1 MIGLRSKA
9 LRVDVRGGEIIVTMP
24 GTGFRVIYARSHDD
38 PGLVATSFH
47 GRNGQETKIKL
58 PTFLAHAWTVANDKA
73 RELHWLK

>member
-1 MIGLRSKA
+1 MSKRMSA
-9 LRVDVRGGEIIVTMP
+9 PLSVEVHGSEIVVTMP

-47 GRNGQETKIKL
+47 GRNGQETRIKL

>member
-1 MIGLRSKA
+1 MIKRMSA
-9 LRVDVRGGEIIVTMP
+9 PLRVEVHGGEIVVTMP